1 MNTSGYWD
9 QSSNNNTSFS
19 QHEVRSQ
26 RELSQEEIRES
37 LLLSSSITDL
47 SFHHHHHHNHPHN
60 HNHLIHAIDEESSNY
75 SGSQN
80 HVGNNLFGVGDDE
93 EDEEEDDDD
102 AYIEGDVRMRHSG
115 ISLDEVVYEENEN
128 DADNIIE
135 DQSNQSAN
143 PSYNSNNNNNNNAEQ
158 TQPSL
163 EQIQRVYYSKGL
175 QELEELQLFDLSPL
189 ATWKLSSWKQG
200 FGLKQLRDDSP
211 DLYWQSDGSNTGNSG
226 NDDNNSNQLQNP
238 NNSMLLNQLS
248 NPHSITIQ
256 FSKKV
261 ALERISIFTN
271 YSLDE
276 SYTPSRIKIM
286 AGSSEGWDLIEVC
299 TVNFDQPVGWSHI
312 IFNGIRADGVLKCFL
327 IKIIILANHQ
337 EGKDS
342 HIRAIRCFGKKSSTS
357 NQIRYANVADDND
370 YNIHDSNDSLH
381 HSEML
386 RDLSLATTGTSAA
399 GMSNL
404 SGFLL
409 NNRIILGLSNKE
421 EEELQHE
428 DQGLIDRNLE
438 EGNTSNDINSEES
451 SKIIKNVTNVIGF
464 NTGFQSL
471 ELKSIS
477 SIR

>member
-9 QSSNNNTSFS
+9 QSSHNNISSNNTSFS

-37 LLLSSSITDL
+37 LLSSSITDQ
-47 SFHHHHHHNHPHN
+47 SFHHYPHN
-60 HNHLIHAIDEESSNY
+60 HNHLIQAIDEESSSYN
-75 SGSQN
+75 GNQN
-80 HVGNNLFGVGDDE
+80 HVGDNLFGVEGDE
-93 EDEEEDDDD
+93 EDEEDGEA
-102 AYIEGDVRMRHSG
+102 AYIEGDVRMRPSG

-143 PSYNSNNNNNNNAEQ
+143 PSYHSENHHNAEQ
-158 TQPSL
+158 QPSL

-211 DLYWQSDGSNTGNSG
+211 DSYWQSDGSNNGNSG
-226 NDDNNSNQLQNP
+226 NGDNNSNQLQNP

-248 NPHSITIQ
+248 SPHSITIQ

-261 ALERISIFTN
+261 ALERLSIFTN

-357 NQIRYANVADDND
+357 NQVRYSSVASESD
-370 YNIHDSNDSLH
+370 YNIHDTSDSLH

-386 RDLSLATTGTSAA
+386 RDLSLATTGTSVAA
-399 GMSNL
+399 MSNL
-404 SGFLL
+404 SGLLL
-409 NNRIILGLSNKE
+409 NNRIVLGLSNKE
-421 EEELQHE
+421 EENE
-428 DQGLIDRNLE
+428 DRGLIDRNLE
-438 EGNTSNDINSEES
+438 EGNASNDTNSEES
-451 SKIIKNVTNVIGF
+451 AKIIKNVTNVIGF